1 MIFDKASIFGIYYAE
16 SSDAVQSIFMTPEK
30 ARLIKS
36 AIYPA
41 ILIGIFWAIKIFET
55 ISGLSFARFGILPL
69 QSDGLYGI
77 ICAPLLHADFAHL
90 AANSVPFFVLSS
102 ALFYFYREIAFRV
115 LALSWLLTGF
125 WVWCFARGGSYH
137 IGASGVVY
145 ALATFHFVSGLIRR
159 EPKLMAF
166 TLLVVF
172 LYGSMVWGVFPDF
185 FPTKNISWESHLMG
199 FIAGLILAVYYR
211 HTGPQ
216 RPVYAWDDDDTEEI
230 DYSGNE
236 PLITLSPNEDP
247 PDIKPPSAGQQNE
260 VQVKLNY
267 IFRKD

>member
-1 MIFDKASIFGIYYAE
+1 
-16 SSDAVQSIFMTPEK
+16 MTPEK

-36 AIYPA
+36 TIFPA
-41 ILIGIFWAIKIFET
+41 TFIGIFWAIKIFESVLG
-55 ISGLSFARFGILPL
+55 ISLSRFGILPL
-69 QSDGLYGI
+69 QAEGLYGI
-77 ICAPLLHADFAHL
+77 ICAPLLHADFSHL
-90 AANSVPFFVLSS
+90 TANSVPFFVLSS

-115 LALSWLLTGF
+115 LTLSWLLTGF

-145 ALATFHFVSGLIRR
+145 ALATFHFISGLIRR

-172 LYGSMVWGVFPDF
+172 LYGGMVWGVFPDF

-199 FIAGLILAVYYR
+199 FVAGLILAIHYR
-211 HTGPQ
+211 HNGPQ
-216 RPVYAWDDDDTEEI
+216 RPVYTWDDEDIDEA
-230 DYSGNE
+230 DYSGND
-236 PLITLSPNEDP
+236 PLIDEPADDNLAKPDQSSNNQPDNEE
-247 PDIKPPSAGQQNE
+247 IRI
-260 VQVKLNY
+260 NY

>member
-1 MIFDKASIFGIYYAE
+1 
-16 SSDAVQSIFMTPEK
+16 MTPEK

-36 AIYPA
+36 AVYPA
-41 ILIGIFWAIKIFET
+41 IFIGIFWAIKICESLLG
-55 ISGLSFARFGILPL
+55 ISFAQFGILPL
-69 QSDGLYGI
+69 QAEGLYGI
-77 ICAPLLHADFAHL
+77 ICSPFLHADFAHL
-90 AANSVPFFVLSS
+90 AANSVPFFVLAS

-115 LALSWLLTGF
+115 LTLSWILTGF

-145 ALATFHFVSGLIRR
+145 ALATFHFISGLIRR

-199 FIAGLILAVYYR
+199 FVAGLTLAVYYR
-211 HTGPQ
+211 RTGPQ
-216 RPVYAWDDDDTEEI
+216 RPVYVWDDDETDET
-230 DYSGNE
+230 DYSGE
-236 PLITLSPNEDP
+236 DLITEEPTGKIPSESSQA
-247 PDIKPPSAGQQNE
+247 PDDLPKDEE
-260 VQVKLNY
+260 VKINY

>member
-1 MIFDKASIFGIYYAE
+1 
-16 SSDAVQSIFMTPEK
+16 MTPEK

-41 ILIGIFWAIKIFET
+41 IFIGIFWAVKIIESL
-55 ISGLSFARFGILPL
+55 SGLSFAQLGILPL
-69 QSDGLYGI
+69 QAEGLYGI
-77 ICAPLLHADFAHL
+77 ICSPLLHADFAHL
-90 AANSVPFFVLSS
+90 TANSVPFFVLSS

-115 LALSWLLTGF
+115 LIWSWLLTGF

-199 FIAGLILAVYYR
+199 FVAGLLLAIYYR
-211 HTGPQ
+211 RTGPQ
-216 RPVYAWDDDDTEEI
+216 RPIYTWDEDDTEEM
-230 DYSGNE
+230 DYAGDEPIIAGTTGENLPEINQPDGNPQE
-236 PLITLSPNEDP
+236 AE
-247 PDIKPPSAGQQNE
+247 E
-260 VQVKLNY
+260 VRINY

>member
-1 MIFDKASIFGIYYAE
+1 
-16 SSDAVQSIFMTPEK
+16 MTPEK

-36 AIYPA
+36 AIYPT
-41 ILIGIFWAIKIFET
+41 IIISVFWVVKIIES
-55 ISGLSFARFGILPL
+55 ISGLSFAQFGILPL
-69 QSDGLYGI
+69 QTEGLYGI
-77 ICAPLLHADFAHL
+77 ICAPFLHADFAHL
-90 AANSVPFFVLSS
+90 LANSVPFFVLAS
-102 ALFYFYREIAFRV
+102 ALFYFYHEIAFKV
-115 LALSWLLTGF
+115 LSMSWLLTGI

-199 FIAGLILAVYYR
+199 FVAGLILAIYYR
-211 HTGPQ
+211 RTGPQ
-216 RPVYAWDDDDTEEI
+216 KPVYNWDDDDLDET
-230 DYSGNE
+230 DYSDDDTGANSPTGENPQETSQPPDE
-236 PLITLSPNEDP
+236 PLSNN
-247 PDIKPPSAGQQNE
+247 G
-260 VQVKLNY
+260 VKINY
-267 IFRKD
+267 IYRKG

>member
-1 MIFDKASIFGIYYAE
+1 
-16 SSDAVQSIFMTPEK
+16 MTPEK

-36 AIYPA
+36 AIYP
-41 ILIGIFWAIKIFET
+41 IIFLGIFWAIKIVEVFF
-55 ISGLSFARFGILPL
+55 GVSFAEFGILPL
-69 QSDGLYGI
+69 QTEGLYGI
-77 ICAPLLHADFAHL
+77 IFAPLLHADFAHL
-90 AANSVPFFVLSS
+90 TANSVPFFVLAS

-115 LALSWLLTGF
+115 LTWSWLLTGF

-199 FIAGLILAVYYR
+199 FVAGLILAIYYR
-211 HTGPQ
+211 GTGPQ
-216 RPVYAWDDDDTEEI
+216 RPVYIWDEEDI
-230 DYSGNE
+230 DEFDYSGDEQLAEDSTDKNPTE
-236 PLITLSPNEDP
+236 PLQPNKDLP
-247 PDIKPPSAGQQNE
+247 LDDGVRI
-260 VQVKLNY
+260 NY